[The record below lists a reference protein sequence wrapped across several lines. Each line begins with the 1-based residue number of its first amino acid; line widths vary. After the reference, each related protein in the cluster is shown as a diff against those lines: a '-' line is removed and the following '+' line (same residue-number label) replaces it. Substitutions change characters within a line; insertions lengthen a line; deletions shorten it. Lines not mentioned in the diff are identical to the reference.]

1 MDRYITTCGGGE
13 EELAANLQ
21 VLVSNTILRETIQVA
36 RREEGGIGKGEDM
49 ERSR

>member
-1 MDRYITTCGGGE
+1 MDKYITTCEGGE

-36 RREEGGIGKGEDM
+36 RKREVLEGKGRDM
-49 ERSR
+49 KRSR